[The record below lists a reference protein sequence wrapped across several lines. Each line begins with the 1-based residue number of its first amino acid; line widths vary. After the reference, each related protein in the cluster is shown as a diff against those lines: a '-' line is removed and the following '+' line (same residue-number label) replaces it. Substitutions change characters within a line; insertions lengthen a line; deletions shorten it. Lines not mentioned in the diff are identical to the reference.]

1 MKTILLSCT
10 MATVLFL
17 AFFSFTGC
25 HKTPIN
31 PGTEPTVKTGAAS
44 QITKTSAV
52 ISGEVISDGGS
63 TVTERGVFFSSNG
76 SPTDQSQKSI
86 GGQGTG
92 NFTCKLEGLEKNTT
106 YSYMAYAKNSVGTS
120 YGLVKSFTT
129 SRDAVLTVTGDSLLK
144 VASVIIKM
152 NIDPYG
158 STITEA
164 GICYG
169 ANHNPTT
176 SDSKVTTTSQS
187 GPMDIS
193 LTGLEAN
200 THYYV
205 RGYAVTSTGTL
216 YSPEYTV
223 WTYALM
229 DYDGNGYHAVTIGTQ
244 TWLRENWKCTHYNN
258 GDLIPN
264 ITDDPSWAQAT
275 AGAMCWYNN
284 DRAKYDSVY
293 GAMYNWYAVNDPRGL
308 APKGWHVPNYNDWD
322 ALTKS
327 VGGWE
332 VAGGNIKEKG
342 TKHWKSPNTGATNSS
357 GFTALP
363 GGDRIGNLGNNKGK
377 FIDLTTDAAFWTSDR
392 APFENSAWGTYTSYN
407 ISKLYPGGVAFDN
420 AGGFSIRLV
429 KN

>member
-1 MKTILLSCT
+1 MKTTLLSCT
-10 MATVLFL
+10 MATLLFL
-17 AFFSFTGC
+17 AFFSFTAC
-25 HKTPIN
+25 HKTPVN
-31 PGTEPTVKTGAAS
+31 PGTEPVVKTGTAS
-44 QITKTSAV
+44 QVTKNSAV
-52 ISGEVISDGGS
+52 VSGEVTNDGGHA
-63 TVTERGVFFSSNG
+63 VTEKGFFFSFNN
-76 SPTDQSQKSI
+76 SPTDQSNKII

-92 NFTCKLEGLEKNTT
+92 AFTCNLWSLKENTP
-106 YSYMAYAKNSVGTS
+106 YYYMAYATNSLGTA
-120 YGLVKSFTT
+120 YGSVKSFTT

-144 VASVIIKM
+144 MTSVIIKM

-158 STITEA
+158 STITES

-308 APKGWHVPNYNDWD
+308 APKGWHVSSEKEYVTLILYLGTW
-322 ALTKS
+322 KI
-327 VGGWE
+327 
-332 VAGGNIKEKG
+332 AGGKLKETG
-342 TKHWKSPNTGATNSS
+342 TKHWKAPNTGATNSTE
-357 GFTALP
+357 FTALP
-363 GGDRIGNLGNNKGK
+363 GGDRGSGHGKIGH
-377 FIDLTTDAAFWTSDR
+377 FWDLHTDAVFWTSDR
-392 APFENSAWGTYTSYN
+392 APFENSAWAMYTSYN
-407 ISKLYPGGVAFDN
+407 NSGLHSGEAFDN
-420 AGGFSIRLV
+420 ASGFSIRLV